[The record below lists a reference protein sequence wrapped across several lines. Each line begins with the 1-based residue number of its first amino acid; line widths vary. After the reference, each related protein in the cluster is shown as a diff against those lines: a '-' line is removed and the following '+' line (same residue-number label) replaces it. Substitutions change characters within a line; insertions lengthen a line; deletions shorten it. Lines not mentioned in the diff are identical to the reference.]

1 MAENEKTKGKLLFN
15 TSCIDEKGCGS
26 SDALHVYEHPDQV
39 KAHCYSCKGNWYDL
53 DTDTMTPAEKK
64 WEPKKGGVKDVNWVL
79 ENSTQMAIPDR
90 NIPEDIVKEFEVRVG
105 LDPATGEIDRHYYPM
120 HKGGKVV
127 GYQCRVLDGKK
138 FFNIG
143 NTTDID
149 LGGQHRSSAG
159 GKMLIITEGYLDA
172 MAATAMLRA
181 RHKNYRVITL
191 PMGTSLKAFKLN
203 LEYLETFDNVF
214 LALDQDKAGQK
225 CEEDIIDL
233 LPAGSVRV
241 LRFSENDPS
250 DMWNAGKELEFFNAL
265 FASQS
270 VRPDGIVGIDDIFD
284 EAIKPVEWGL
294 SWPWKTLTEATYG
307 YRRAEIY
314 GFGAGSG
321 CGKTE
326 GFKEIIDH
334 VIHVHK
340 IPAGVI
346 FLEEAA
352 AVTARTLAGK
362 VANKRFHVPDAN
374 WTAEEIQEGVANLKG
389 KLYFYNH
396 KGGKDWKYVKSIIKY
411 MVHNLG
417 IKDIFLDHLTA
428 LVAHENDEYKALN
441 RIMEEMSSLAHE
453 LNCTIFYISHLRKA
467 SGTPH
472 EEGGHVSADQFKGS
486 GAIVFWSNF
495 LFGYERNQQ
504 ADDEDE
510 RNTTTFRI
518 LKDRNTGLGTGLTFK
533 LRYDHKTGRWEEWTE
548 PKGDFGEDIL

>member
-1 MAENEKTKGKLLFN
+1 MVEKEKTKGVLLFN
-15 TSCIDEKGCGS
+15 TECIGDDCTS
-26 SDALHVYEHPDQV
+26 SDGLHIYEHPDGEI
-39 KAHCYSCKGNWYDL
+39 KGHCYVCKNNWYDL
-53 DTDTMTPAEKK
+53 NPETLEPAEKK
-64 WEPKKGGVKDVNWVL
+64 WEAKKGGKMDIKWVQ
-79 ENSTQMAIPDR
+79 ENSTQIAIPER
-90 NIPEDIVKEFEVRVG
+90 NLPETLVKEFEVRVG
-105 LDPATGEIDRHYYPM
+105 IDPKTGEIDRHYYPQ
-120 HKGGKVV
+120 HKGGKLV
-127 GYQCRVLDGKK
+127 GYQMKILDGKK
-138 FFNIG
+138 FSSIG
-143 NTTDID
+143 DTTNID
-149 LGGQHRSSAG
+149 LGGQHRASAG

-172 MAATAMLRA
+172 MAATAMLRE

-191 PMGTSLKAFKLN
+191 PMGTSLKSLKMN
-203 LEYLETFDNVF
+203 LEYLETFNSIF
-214 LALDQDKAGQK
+214 LALDQDDAGKK
-225 CEEDIIDL
+225 CEEGIIDL

-250 DMWNAGKELEFFNAL
+250 DMWNAGKGLEFFNAL
-265 FASQS
+265 FAAQE
-270 VRPDGIVGIDDIFD
+270 VRPDGIVGIDDIYE
-284 EAIKPVEWGL
+284 EAIKPVKAGL
-294 SWPWKTLTEATYG
+294 SWPWPTLTAATYG
-307 YRRAEIY
+307 YRRKEIY

-334 VIHVHK
+334 VINVHN

-362 VANKRFHVPDAN
+362 MANKRFHVPDAD

-396 KGGKDWKYVKSIIKY
+396 RGGKDWKYVKSIIKY

-417 IKDIFLDHLTA
+417 IRDIFLDHLTA
-428 LVAHENDEYKALN
+428 LVAHEADEYKALN

-453 LNCTIFYISHLRKA
+453 LDCTIFYISHLRKA
-467 SGTPH
+467 AGTPH

-504 ADDEDE
+504 ADDEGE

-518 LKDRNTGLGTGLTFK
+518 LKDRNTGLGTGVTFL
-533 LRYDHKTGRWEEWTE
+533 LRYDHKTGKWNEYEEPTS
-548 PKGDFGEDIL
+548 DFGDDIL